1 MQRKKDETITIK
13 LREPA
18 WDKELNPSFFFA
30 RIARRGLAVARAS
43 Q

>member
-1 MQRKKDETITIK
+1 MLRKKDETITIK

-30 RIARRGLAVARAS
+30 RRGLAVARAS